1 VVVVEFMLLNNNI
14 KVNEEIFHIQTEK
27 ISRNNIMFSHSQIF
41 LNGAVIWSNR
51 KVITS
56 KVDEEIKQVLKDSHK
71 EAIIFLRDVSV
82 SSKKIDFIQLKNIIS
97 DLKDN
102 GGVGIISID
111 VFIKNTATSIGSY
124 NSNKYA
130 STLFSNIYSSLTNQN
145 SDIHYSINLDYYFLS
160 IDNNKFAIV
169 GKIKNTNFMYGILCD
184 LNEVK
189 LGLLLNVLIPDFLLK
204 IYNLYK

>member
-1 VVVVEFMLLNNNI
+1 MLLNNNI
-14 KVNEEIFHIQTEK
+14 KINEEIFHIQTEK
-27 ISRNNIMFSHSQIF
+27 IIKNNIVFSHSQIF

-56 KVDEEIKQVLKDSHK
+56 KIDEEIKQHLKDSHK

-82 SSKKIDFIQLKNIIS
+82 SSKKTDFIELKKIIN

-111 VFIKNTATSIGSY
+111 VFIKNSTTSIGSY

-130 STLFSNIYSSLTNQN
+130 SILFNEIYSSLTTEGNN
-145 SDIHYSINLDYYFLS
+145 MFYSNILDYYFLN
-160 IDNNKFAIV
+160 IENNKFVIV

-184 LNEVK
+184 LNEIK
-189 LGLLLNVLIPDFLLK
+189 LGLLLNLLIPDFLSK

>member
-1 VVVVEFMLLNNNI
+1 MLLNNNI

-27 ISRNNIMFSHSQIF
+27 IVKNNIIFSHSQIF

-51 KVITS
+51 KVISS
-56 KVDEEIKQVLKDSHK
+56 KIDEEIKQHLKDSHK

-82 SSKKIDFIQLKNIIS
+82 SSKKIDFIELKKTIN

-102 GGVGIISID
+102 GGIGIISID
-111 VFIKNTATSIGSY
+111 VFIKNSTTSIGSY

-130 STLFSNIYSSLTNQN
+130 SILFNEIYSSLTTEGNN
-145 SDIHYSINLDYYFLS
+145 MFYSNILDYYFLN
-160 IDNNKFAIV
+160 IENNKFVIV

-184 LNEVK
+184 LNEIK
-189 LGLLLNVLIPDFLLK
+189 LGLLLNLLIPDFLSK